1 MANTSVKARRT
12 LGEAAMLTPDK
23 LAFIHGSPSQSS
35 SPPSPSRQETSPT
48 NKMQPVQPSLDE
60 AESDIEP
67 TEDLEPRSANR
78 SSRRTIEKERK
89 EQALPFGMENY
100 RIPLTTRLRP
110 ETAAALKRAGLE
122 QRLNGKQPFTVQEI
136 AEEAIVAW
144 LKRSD
149 YLK

>member
-1 MANTSVKARRT
+1 MVNTSNKGRRT

-35 SPPSPSRQETSPT
+35 SPPTSLQELPPTS
-48 NKMQPVQPSLDE
+48 KVQPVQSVLSEME
-60 AESDIEP
+60 ADTNSIDDI
-67 TEDLEPRSANR
+67 EPRSANR
-78 SSRRTIEKERK
+78 SNRRISERERK
-89 EQALPFGMENY
+89 EPSLPFGMANY

-122 QRLNGKQPFTVQEI
+122 QRLNGKQPSTVQEI